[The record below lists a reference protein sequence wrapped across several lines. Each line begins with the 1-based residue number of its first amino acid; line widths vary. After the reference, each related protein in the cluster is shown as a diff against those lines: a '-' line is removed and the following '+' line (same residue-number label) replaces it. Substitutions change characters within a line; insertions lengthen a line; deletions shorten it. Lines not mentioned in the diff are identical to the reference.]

1 MADLVYIAITSLDG
15 YIADADGN
23 FDWAEPDEEVHAY
36 VNDLERPAGTH
47 LYGRRM
53 YDVMKVWE
61 TLPTDDEP
69 RAMADYATLWKAADK
84 VVYSTT
90 LTAVETSNTRLERT
104 FDPDAVRAMKQS
116 ASQPLA
122 IGGAGIARHA
132 LAAGLVDVL
141 HQLVNP
147 VVVGGGTGW
156 LPDGL
161 HLPLTLVDEHRFTGG
176 VVHLEYR
183 PREP

>member
-1 MADLVYIAITSLDG
+1 MAEVVYAAITSLDG
-15 YIADADGN
+15 YIADAQGN

-36 VNDLERPAGTH
+36 VNDLERPVGTN

-53 YDVMKVWE
+53 YEVMKVWE
-61 TLPTDDEP
+61 TLSTEGEP
-69 RAMADYATLWKAADK
+69 EVMRDYAEQWRATDK

-90 LTAVETSNTRLERT
+90 LPDVETTRTRLERT
-104 FDPDAVRAMKQS
+104 FDPESVRVLKDEA
-116 ASQPLA
+116 AAPLA
-122 IGGAGIARHA
+122 IGGAGIAGAA

-141 HQLVNP
+141 HQFVNP
-147 VVVGGGTGW
+147 VVVGGGTSW

-161 HLPLTLVDEHRFTGG
+161 HLPLVLVDERRFASG

-183 PREP
+183 PRG